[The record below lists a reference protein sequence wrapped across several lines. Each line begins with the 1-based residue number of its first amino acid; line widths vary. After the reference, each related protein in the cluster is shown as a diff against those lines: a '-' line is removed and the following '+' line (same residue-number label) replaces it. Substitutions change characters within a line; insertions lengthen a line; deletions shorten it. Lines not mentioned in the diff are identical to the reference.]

1 MVRMTNYLVVSL
13 FQICVLV
20 KVRIFPPTQFKLT
33 RSYCLDSIFETHKN
47 IHLIGIGSPTPVHCP
62 ISFLLTVAVVAA
74 VVLIVDGKDR
84 NGFTNFSA
92 PMTFDG

>member
-20 KVRIFPPTQFKLT
+20 KVRIFPTQFKLT
-33 RSYCLDSIFETHKN
+33 QSYCLDSIFETHKN
-47 IHLIGIGSPTPVHCP
+47 IHLIGIGSPTPVVHCP